1 MFNKESEASASQN
14 RKEIQTALQGNR
26 QPHEVRLKTNMTNRI
41 TKIAAMCAISASLA
55 SISFAQQSRAS
66 SDSSSQQSRVYSEGG
81 AWVQEISG
89 SLSGARNLHVKVD
102 MGSVRVQGS
111 SQAEITYVIRN
122 RSYSGSEQ
130 TSRREFDAY
139 KISASTRGDSAWV
152 AGNWQG
158 GRHKICSSEFVINV
172 PQSLDFA
179 RLETSGGGVTVNGIA
194 GRVEAESGGGRVK
207 LDDIGGSVRVE
218 TGGDNIEIGTV
229 GGELHLETG
238 GGKITINNAKGKVNA
253 STGGGNILLVSS
265 AQGAI
270 LEAGGGNIEV
280 RQCGGGLKVSTGGG
294 NIDLGDIAG
303 PVEIETGG
311 GSIRL
316 ASAKGAVRAQ
326 TGAGRI
332 ELSGVSTARAETGA
346 GGITA
351 RFVRASGS
359 QPDSSLETSAGDIVI
374 YLAQDVSLSV
384 RASID
389 LANGHAIHSDFNDI
403 HVRSE
408 GGDWPGP
415 RTMTAE
421 GNLNGGGPTLKVRT
435 ATGNIQILRASR

>member
-1 MFNKESEASASQN
+1 MFRKELFRNESEASASQN
-14 RKEIQTALQGNR
+14 RKEIRTALQGNR
-26 QPHEVRLKTNMTNRI
+26 QPHEVRLKPNMINRI
-41 TKIAAMCAISASLA
+41 TKLAAMSAIITSLA
-55 SISFAQQSRAS
+55 SIALAQQV
-66 SDSSSQQSRVYSEGG
+66 RVYSDGG
-81 AWVQEISG
+81 AWVQEITG
-89 SLSGARNLHVKVD
+89 SLAGARNLHVKVD

-122 RSYSGSEQ
+122 RSYDSSEQ
-130 TSRREFDAY
+130 LSRREFDAY
-139 KISASTRGDSAWV
+139 KISASTRGDTAMV
-152 AGNWQG
+152 VGNWQG

-172 PQSLDFA
+172 PKDLDFA
-179 RLETSGGGVTVNGIA
+179 KLETSGGGVTVNGIA
-194 GRVEAESGGGRVK
+194 GRVEAASGGGKVK
-207 LDDIGGSVRVE
+207 LDNIGGSVRVE

-238 GGKITINNAKGKVNA
+238 GGKITINNAKGKVDA
-253 STGGGNILLVSS
+253 STGGGNILLISS
-265 AQGAI
+265 AQGAS

-294 NIDLGDIAG
+294 NIELGDIAG

-316 ASAKGAVRAQ
+316 ASAKGAVRAE

-332 ELSGVSTARAETGA
+332 ELNGVSTARAETGA

-351 RFVRASGS
+351 RFVRASGDQS
-359 QPDSSLETSAGDIVI
+359 DSSLETSAGDIIV
-374 YLAQDVSLSV
+374 YLTPDVAISV

-389 LANGHAIHSDFNDI
+389 LANGHAIHTDFNDI
-403 HVRSE
+403 RVTSE

-421 GNLNGGGPTLKVRT
+421 GKLNGGGPTLKVRT